1 MSSRVRSQERLRL
14 VGEDDVAYDSAKG
27 LGEQTAKGEA
37 LSSPSLD
44 DFDKRLREATGGS
57 EE

>member
-1 MSSRVRSQERLRL
+1 M

-37 LSSPSLD
+37 LSSPGLD